1 VPYTEFFRRI
11 CGFDPYPFQVRF
23 HDCEA
28 AFRVLEAPT
37 GLGKTRTVI
46 ADWLSGRSTTRL
58 VYCLPGRALTRQV
71 AHVARG
77 MVPED
82 VKVFELMG
90 GSEDIHEKI
99 RPDQPA
105 IIVGT
110 QDVLVSR
117 ALNRG
122 YALSPFRWPMDFG
135 LLNNDVTWVFDEV
148 QLLGEVVATGA
159 QLAAFRKQLGTYGRA
174 KCVWMTATLDRG
186 WLKTADFSEE
196 PAVIRLEADDLQ
208 RDDVNGRVT
217 ADKALAEATACDVP
231 AECAAFVA
239 KQHKENYLT
248 LVIANTV
255 VRAQEIWT
263 ELQRLKVVAKI
274 LHSRFRPCDRERTVD
289 EILKIE
295 RGVIVSTQVIEAGVD
310 INADLMITDVAPWAS
325 MVQRFGRVNRD
336 GKKPHA
342 RIYWVRNPQRGKKAK
357 LDGSQYLPYEA
368 NEVQKAIA
376 ELEKLRSAAPAGLA
390 GRIAAPVPYRYVLRR
405 SDLLDLF
412 DTTPD
417 LAGNQIDVSRFVR
430 SGEETNVYVGWR
442 SWPKEQEPFRRRFER
457 DELCPVPFFPG
468 KSDFKDW
475 LKKNDAWSWNY
486 AKKGRWEKVD
496 PNRMYAGMR
505 LLVRS
510 EAGGYTSERGWLP
523 ESKAAVPDW
532 QPGREAQPIQEEPS
546 MDSDEMSETT
556 TKGLAQHTDE
566 VVEGLCRLLEG
577 IKVDLNGATSSL
589 QRAARLHD
597 WGKAHPIFQQT
608 LHLED
613 LGDDPPDPLLAKQ
626 DRKKSRSR
634 GHSRPGFRH
643 ELASALASL
652 DAEEFLTAYLV
663 AAHHGKVRMSIRSFG
678 GEKARSEDIR
688 VARGIQ
694 DSDTLFTADLGG
706 GECMPEITLTL
717 GAMDLGKNGW
727 SDQAAKLLQAVGPF
741 RLAYLELLLR
751 AADERASEE
760 GAQ

>member
-1 VPYTEFFRRI
+1 MSYTEFFRRV

-28 AFRVLEAPT
+28 DFRVLEVPT
-37 GLGKTRTVI
+37 GLGKTRTVL
-46 ADWLSGRSTTRL
+46 ADWLSDRPTTRL

-71 AHVARG
+71 ADVARG
-77 MVPED
+77 MAPGEVP
-82 VKVFELMG
+82 VFELMG
-90 GSEDIHEKI
+90 GSKDLHQRI

-135 LLNNDVTWVFDEV
+135 LLNNNVTWVFDEV
-148 QLLGEVVATGA
+148 QLLGEVVATSA

-174 KCVWMTATLDRG
+174 KCVWMTATLDKR
-186 WLKTADFSEE
+186 WLRTVDFREE
-196 PAVIRLEADDLQ
+196 PAVIRLEADDLE
-208 RDDVNGRVT
+208 RDYVGGRVN
-217 ADKALAEATACDVP
+217 AEKAVAEASACDMP

-239 KQHKENYLT
+239 KQHREDYLT

-255 VRAQEIWT
+255 ARAQEIWT
-263 ELQRLKVVAKI
+263 ELQRIQVEAKL
-274 LHSRFRPCDRERTVD
+274 LHSRFRPCDRERTSD
-289 EILKIE
+289 ETLKMS

-310 INADLMITDVAPWAS
+310 INADLLITDVAPWAS
-325 MVQRFGRVNRD
+325 IVQRFGRVNRD

-342 RIYWVRNPQRGKKAK
+342 QVYWVRHPQRAKKAK

-368 NEVQKAIA
+368 EEVQKAIA
-376 ELEKLRSAAPAGLA
+376 ELEKLDSAAPAGLA
-390 GRIAAPVPYRYVLRR
+390 GRVATPVPYRYVLRR

-430 SGEETNVYVGWR
+430 SGEETNVYMAWR
-442 SWPKEQEPFRRRFER
+442 SWPKEQEPLRRRFER

-468 KSDFKDW
+468 RSDLKDW
-475 LKKNDAWSWNY
+475 LKKNEAWTWNY
-486 AKKGRWEKVD
+486 AQKGRWEKVD
-496 PNRMYAGMR
+496 PDRIYAGMR

-510 EAGGYTSERGWLP
+510 EAGGYTSERGWWP
-523 ESKAAVPDW
+523 ESKATVPEW
-532 QPGREAQPIQEEPS
+532 QPEREAQSIQEEPS
-546 MDSDEMSETT
+546 MDSDELSETT
-556 TKGLAQHTDE
+556 TQSLAQHTDE
-566 VVEGLCRLLEG
+566 VVEKLGRLL
-577 IKVDLNGATSSL
+577 KAVQVNLNGATNAL

-597 WGKAHPIFQQT
+597 WGKAHPVFQQT
-608 LHLED
+608 LHTED
-613 LGDDPPDPLLAKQ
+613 LGGDAPDPLLAKQ
-626 DRKKSRSR
+626 DRKKSRPR

-643 ELASALASL
+643 ELGSALASL
-652 DAEEFLTAYLV
+652 DREEFLTAYLI
-663 AAHHGKVRMSIRSFG
+663 AAHHGKVRMSIRSME
-678 GEKARSEDIR
+678 GEKPPSEGIR
-688 VARGIQ
+688 VARGIH
-694 DSDTLFTADLGG
+694 DCDKLFAADLGG

-717 GAMDLGKNGW
+717 TAMDLGKNGW
-727 SDQAAKLLQAVGPF
+727 SDQAAMLLETVGPF

-760 GAQ
+760 GAW